1 MVIDSNPPPLKTP
14 VRHKSNRGDDG
25 WNIRRETLG
34 YVGASCSARWRL
46 RAFWGDLDHH
56 TGCGH
61 PAGQGF
67 PGDMA
72 FENWNG
78 NDPVML
84 TGQAKPWLQ
93 ALRFY
98 WRQMPL
104 MRGDIS
110 SSHWWSLSPPCNKS
124 TGGIVTFL
132 RIIKTNTNKQSP
144 IMDSFPRILMPSE
157 SL

>member
-1 MVIDSNPPPLKTP
+1 MVVDSSPPPLKTP

-25 WNIRRETLG
+25 WDIWRGTLG
-34 YVGASCSARWRL
+34 YVGASCSGRWRL

-56 TGCGH
+56 PGWGH

-67 PGDMA
+67 PGDVA
-72 FENWNG
+72 FEKRNG

-84 TGQAKPWLQ
+84 TRQAKPWLQ
-93 ALRFY
+93 AWRFY
-98 WRQMPL
+98 WSQML
-104 MRGDIS
+104 RMRGDIS
-110 SSHWWSLSPPCNKS
+110 SWHWWSLSPPRNKS
-124 TGGIVTFL
+124 TGGIETFS

-144 IMDSFPRILMPSE
+144 ILDSFPGILMPSE